1 MSSES
6 LAIRE
11 DMLAEFNRH
20 YPKMATQ
27 VFDNLRRRWGELNE
41 RRLYKILKD
50 LLRTGELRQIGTRYA
65 CEGYVRAAAPISA
78 ACG

>member
-1 MSSES
+1 MSTES

-11 DMLAEFNRH
+11 DMLAEFNRY
-20 YPKMATQ
+20 YPKQATQ
-27 VFDNLRRRWGELNE
+27 VFDRLRRRWGELTE

-50 LLRTGELRQIGTRYA
+50 LLRTGELRRIGTRYA
-65 CEGYVRAAAPISA
+65 CEGYVRAAATISA